1 MNIILSGPDSCGKTT
16 LAEKLQKKYN
26 MDIIH
31 STSKTR
37 NDYDYHIDL
46 IDYHDN
52 TIFDRWSVGEMIFP
66 FIYNREPKITTEE
79 FYMTLNRVIENND
92 MYIIFICSD
101 VEILNKRLIE
111 RNEID
116 YLNEINEQCRRYS
129 EVASLMSNYFKDYK
143 NFYICDIAK
152 ENAYDYLDRWIESRF
167 NKKTVNVAY
176 RQVCRDLIEKSHTME
191 TKNIR
196 GNTRELCNYTFTVE
210 DISDPIISLKT
221 GKCDYNYLAGEIL
234 WYWNSRNDVEFISK
248 FGSMWSKLTDD
259 GIHNNSAYGY
269 ILKEKHGFDQIEKI
283 IELLKYDKYSRRA
296 VLNINVPNENVIETK
311 DEMCTIC
318 LIYQIRDNKLHCT
331 CVMRSN
337 DIRYGTRNDLGYFL
351 TLQKYIAD
359 RLNVEYG
366 TYTHFAASIH
376 VYDRDYDYVKSV
388 AYGDM
393 STTKDRLNIDLLLKN
408 NDYLIDYVDNH
419 WVDRE
424 HFTEELKKL
433 GIISER

>member
-1 MNIILSGPDSCGKTT
+1 
-16 LAEKLQKKYN
+16 
-26 MDIIH
+26 
-31 STSKTR
+31 
-37 NDYDYHIDL
+37 
-46 IDYHDN
+46 
-52 TIFDRWSVGEMIFP
+52 
-66 FIYNREPKITTEE
+66 
-79 FYMTLNRVIENND
+79 
-92 MYIIFICSD
+92 
-101 VEILNKRLIE
+101 
-111 RNEID
+111 
-116 YLNEINEQCRRYS
+116 
-129 EVASLMSNYFKDYK
+129 
-143 NFYICDIAK
+143 
-152 ENAYDYLDRWIESRF
+152 
-167 NKKTVNVAY
+167 
-176 RQVCRDLIEKSHTME
+176 
-191 TKNIR
+191 
-196 GNTRELCNYTFTVE
+196 
-210 DISDPIISLKT
+210 
-221 GKCDYNYLAGEIL
+221 
-234 WYWNSRNDVEFISK
+234 
-248 FGSMWSKLTDD
+248 
-259 GIHNNSAYGY
+259 
-269 ILKEKHGFDQIEKI
+269 
-283 IELLKYDKYSRRA
+283 
-296 VLNINVPNENVIETK
+296 
-311 DEMCTIC
+311 MCTIC

>member
-1 MNIILSGPDSCGKTT
+1 
-16 LAEKLQKKYN
+16 

-37 NDYDYHIDL
+37 NDLTYHIDL

-66 FIYNREPKITTEE
+66 FMYHREGKLSTAE
-79 FYMTLNRVIENND
+79 FYKTLDRVIENND
-92 MYIIFICSD
+92 IYIIFICSNVD
-101 VEILNKRLIE
+101 ILKSRLIE
-111 RNEID
+111 RNELD
-116 YLNEINEQCRRYS
+116 YLNEIDEQLTRYS
-129 EVASLMSNYFKDYK
+129 DVANMMKNYFGSYK

-152 ENAYDYLDRWIESRF
+152 YGAYDDLDNWIDSHMNR
-167 NKKTVNVAY
+167 KTVNVAY
-176 RQVCRDLIEKSHTME
+176 RQVCKDLIEKSHVME

-210 DISDPIISLKT
+210 DIDDPIISLVT

-234 WYWNSRNDVEFISK
+234 WYWNSRNDVDFIGK
-248 FGSMWSKLTDD
+248 FGKMWTKLTDD
-259 GIHNNSAYGY
+259 GVHNNSAYGY

-283 IELLKYDKYSRRA
+283 IDLLKYDKYSRRA

-311 DEMCTIC
+311 DEMCTVC
-318 LIYQIRDNKLHCT
+318 LIYQIRDDKLHCT

-337 DIRYGTRNDLGYFL
+337 DIRFGTRNDLGYFL

-359 RLNVEYG
+359 RLGVAYG

-376 VYDRDYDYVKSV
+376 VYDKDYDYVKSV

-393 STTKDRLNIDLLLKN
+393 KTTSERLSVDRLLEN
-408 NDYLIDYVDNH
+408 NDYLIDYIDNH
-419 WVDRE
+419 WIDRE
-424 HFTEELKKL
+424 HFTDELKRL
-433 GIISER
+433 NIIYENSTY